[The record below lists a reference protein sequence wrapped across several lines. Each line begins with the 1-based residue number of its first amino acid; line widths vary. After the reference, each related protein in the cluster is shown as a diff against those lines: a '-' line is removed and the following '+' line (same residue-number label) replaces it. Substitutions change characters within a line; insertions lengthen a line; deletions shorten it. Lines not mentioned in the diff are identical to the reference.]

1 MRNFV
6 GRLFIRYWVSEEE
19 WFWTFQPFSK
29 LETTFYKY
37 WTSIKSLIHPFK
49 SLLPLNSTSWIMFKR
64 HICERKFHVS
74 YHFFRY
80 LWGLR
85 RTNFINPSCS
95 KHPKITKIK
104 NFYFNTSFWCLKNV
118 LWRPSTRLQEELR
131 LCFCRTPDLCHLRF
145 LSNKAT

>member
-104 NFYFNTSFWCLKNV
+104 NDKFLFQHFFLVPQKRFMKAFYKV
-118 LWRPSTRLQEELR
+118 TRR
-131 LCFCRTPDLCHLRF
+131 VKTVF
-145 LSNKAT
+145 LSNSRLMSFAFP